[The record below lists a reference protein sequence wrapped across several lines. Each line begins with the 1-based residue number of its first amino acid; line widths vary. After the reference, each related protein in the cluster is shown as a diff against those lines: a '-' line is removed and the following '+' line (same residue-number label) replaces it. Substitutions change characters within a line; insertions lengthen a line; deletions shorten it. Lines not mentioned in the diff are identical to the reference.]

1 MQNIN
6 QETIALIANGAMSV
20 NQTAVLLNNELANPE
35 YALDPLLATRVCTI
49 MSDAQKIIIDG
60 LHQSAV
66 RQAREIAPE
75 AFEGNGKEFNYN
87 DTCYKVDIRRKYK
100 YYKTSKNAELNAHL
114 QELHRKEKEL
124 AELDVKRSQL
134 RLDIA
139 AKKKIL
145 NPRMPVVDQEI
156 IIGVKR
162 K

>member
-20 NQTAVLLNNELANPE
+20 NQTAQLLNNELSHPD
-35 YALDPLLATRVCTI
+35 YALDPLLTTRVCTI
-49 MSDAQKIIIDG
+49 MSDAQKMIIND
-60 LHQSAV
+60 L
-66 RQAREIAPE
+66 RQPAEKLARKIAPE
-75 AFEGNGKEFNYN
+75 AFEGNGKEFTYN
-87 DTCYKVDIRRKYK
+87 DTCYKVDIRRKYH
-100 YYKTSKNAELNAHL
+100 YYKSSKNAELNAHL

-124 AELDVKRSQL
+124 AALDVKRSQL

-145 NPRMPVVDQEI
+145 NPLMPVTEEEI